1 MWESF
6 YDITTNQNKLP
17 YLFNFTQDLPTASA
31 ENATALANHLSGFSI
46 GVSDGTSLSANESM
60 YIAVGDGTDTYLWFW
75 TDTNNHH
82 GMIADSELEP
92 VAKLEN
98 FDNDGLNGN
107 EFLFQTISG
116 V

>member
-1 MWESF
+1 M
-6 YDITTNQNKLP
+6 IV
-17 YLFNFTQDLPTASA
+17 LFISCFAP
-31 ENATALANHLSGFSI
+31 
-46 GVSDGTSLSANESM
+46 V
-60 YIAVGDGTDTYLWFW
+60 VG
-75 TDTNNHH
+75 
-82 GMIADSELEP
+82 ELEP